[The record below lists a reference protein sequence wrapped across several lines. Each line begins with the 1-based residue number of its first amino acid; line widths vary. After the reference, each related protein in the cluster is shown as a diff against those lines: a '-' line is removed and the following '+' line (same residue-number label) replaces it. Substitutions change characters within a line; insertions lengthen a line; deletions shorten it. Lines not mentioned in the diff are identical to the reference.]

1 MAFWVYCILTGLD
14 MITMASDNPELDF
27 YIEKELQI
35 LLPSLGEGARG
46 STSWL
51 VTAIRML
58 TYYYR
63 AH

>member
-1 MAFWVYCILTGLD
+1 